1 MKVLN
6 RKYIKPAVA
15 IGIGLLMTSPAFAAG
30 GSGIFSSLDTVFQN
44 VVDTLSGTT
53 GRLVAIIIFMGTIVA
68 AWVGYRSFWTIG
80 VGIVFIAI
88 FFGGPQIVDF
98 IRNAAQ

>member
-6 RKYIKPAVA
+6 RKPIKAAMA

-30 GSGIFSSLDTVFQN
+30 GSGIFSSLDTVFQY

-98 IRNAAQ
+98 IRDAAQ